1 MQSRLRRQKTHFLS
15 FSVLWDVMRVFLRV
29 VYHMVLVIPLEEQR
43 VASCYILIKVLQSA
57 RHLDCPTSY
66 LKTTGR
72 SFWLKNETFSYCHP
86 SLDKKHGPL
95 SLILKMQR
103 GSRCG
108 HKVGIAS
115 QMRKKLPF
123 LREKEE
129 SQLNSLGILR
139 IRESFQI
146 LNQSVLEVAQ
156 EQRRH
161 QHVSNSFLCW
171 GLLYLLGSNYNT
183 RDRKKQ
189 AVISSSKI
197 WCVGNKFSV
206 KVLLA
211 FYL

>member
-1 MQSRLRRQKTHFLS
+1 
-15 FSVLWDVMRVFLRV
+15 
-29 VYHMVLVIPLEEQR
+29 MVLVIPLEEQR

-123 LREKEE
+123 LREEEE

-139 IRESFQI
+139 IRESCFQI
-146 LNQSVLEVAQ
+146 LNQSVEVA
-156 EQRRH
+156 
-161 QHVSNSFLCW
+161 L
-171 GLLYLLGSNYNT
+171 
-183 RDRKKQ
+183 D
-189 AVISSSKI
+189 ISMSQI
-197 WCVGNKFSV
+197 VFSV
-206 KVLLA
+206 GGCFTSWGATTTRETEKNKQ
-211 FYL
+211 

>member
-123 LREKEE
+123 LREEEE

-146 LNQSVLEVAQ
+146 LKIKVY
-156 EQRRH
+156 QRQLR
-161 QHVSNSFLCW
+161 S
-171 GLLYLLGSNYNT
+171 
-183 RDRKKQ
+183 RED
-189 AVISSSKI
+189 ISMSQI
-197 WCVGNKFSV
+197 VFSV
-206 KVLLA
+206 GGCFTSWGATTTRETEKNKQ
-211 FYL
+211 